1 MRRSPEQRPINQE
14 QNQETSRTISVEKV
28 LEAIEQS
35 SLLSIQKE
43 SLRKSILEIPGEE
56 DEKPQP
62 LCDPNTVVRVI
73 VEEFLNIP
81 IAKLEGKDRVRLEQ
95 ELGRVIPGFTLSEV

>member
-35 SLLSIQKE
+35 SLLSIQRE
-43 SLRKSILEIPGEE
+43 SLRKSILEIPEE
-56 DEKPQP
+56 DEEPQP
-62 LCDPNTVVRVI
+62 KDIELQVVRAI
-73 VEEFLNIP
+73 IEGFLNIP
-81 IAKLEGKDRVRLEQ
+81 IAKLEGKDRVKLEQ
-95 ELGRVIPGFTLSEV
+95 ELGRVIPGFTLSKV